1 MDLHARIADIATELF
16 EQAEMGESPDGP
28 GISVDAVSVA
38 ASILTAEIAPAVHA
52 MQARLAE
59 AERLLSN
66 FLWYGDVRDK
76 DMNDDAWKFLGFPPD
91 PRLSGNGSGE
101 RNG

>member
-1 MDLHARIADIATELF
+1 MNEAIHRVRERLRYFQEGKRVVQNVTFFQDD
-16 EQAEMGESPDGP
+16 
-28 GISVDAVSVA
+28 VA
-38 ASILTAEIAPAVHA
+38 ALLASHDALR
-52 MQARLAE
+52 ARLAE